1 MRNNLP
7 GIKRG
12 STLRRR
18 GAGGFTLTELLIVIA
33 VIGILAA
40 IAIPNFMS
48 YRAKARQAEAKVGL
62 GGLYTSAMS
71 YFAESNTYVVSP
83 LALLGFKLAGASGYD
98 FYYGG
103 TSAALKVVPA
113 AGGAPAPCGIAPSAA
128 PLPDMSNL
136 GFTAAAIGNI
146 DSDVTCD
153 EWEINDLRILTN
165 GRNDVTQ

>member
-1 MRNNLP
+1 MSNNLP

-12 STLRRR
+12 STWRR
-18 GAGGFTLTELLIVIA
+18 GAGGFTLVELLVVVA

-40 IAIPNFMS
+40 IAIPNFMA

-62 GGLYTSAMS
+62 GGLYTSATV
-71 YFAESNTYVVSP
+71 YFSEKNTYVVSP
-83 LALLGFKLAGASGYD
+83 LALLGFQLAGASGYD

-103 TSAALKVVPA
+103 TAASLKVTPDG
-113 AGGAPAPCGIAPSAA
+113 GGAAAPCNVAPSAA
-128 PLPDMSNL
+128 PLPDMSAS
-136 GFTAAAIGNI
+136 GFTAAAISNI
-146 DSDVTCD
+146 DGDATCD